1 MVKNHKCE
9 VKPLESSCK
18 DANIDTGMIKSDTKL
33 DRLVRLK
40 RLALLEENAE
50 MYDFDEQMKK
60 FKSNYLEAAI
70 TVAHWKTADMNKTN
84 YKSVETEVDNIYSKV
99 MTAWGGGSAFPPKMG
114 EIYKH
119 FKVKLS
125 AITKEVSSE
134 ELASKLQD
142 APQKVLLQHAQDHYD
157 LQVQVKDLQVQS
169 NELKVQS
176 NELKVIK
183 AKAKARQEK
192 QQKAEERAIAS
203 AYKIKDEICSQLFK
217 KIKYT
222 GPHLKDTS
230 EYISFGRSGVSPKVF
245 AAAFEVAEGTKKVT
259 FSGSDVGSKALR
271 YRNNYLKCSEVV
283 VKLIGDDLTAKASY
297 WIAGN

>member
-1 MVKNHKCE
+1 MSTFQSSPIGGKRPADESNQFDVVAKRPANDKDTKNTPLMSQQHAEKIIKLLGLPKRSQYVRFKSVMLKEAKKQGDNETIRDITSAAKNAWKMVKNHKCE

-40 RLALLEENAE
+40 RLALLEEKAE

-70 TVAHWKTADMNKTN
+70 TVAHWKTVDMNKTN
-84 YKSVETEVDNIYSKV
+84 YKSVETEVDNIYAKV

-183 AKAKARQEK
+183 AKAKAPEDRQM
-192 QQKAEERAIAS
+192 RRL
-203 AYKIKDEICSQLFK
+203 QL
-217 KIKYT
+217 
-222 GPHLKDTS
+222 
-230 EYISFGRSGVSPKVF
+230 
-245 AAAFEVAEGTKKVT
+245 
-259 FSGSDVGSKALR
+259 
-271 YRNNYLKCSEVV
+271 
-283 VKLIGDDLTAKASY
+283 
-297 WIAGN
+297 